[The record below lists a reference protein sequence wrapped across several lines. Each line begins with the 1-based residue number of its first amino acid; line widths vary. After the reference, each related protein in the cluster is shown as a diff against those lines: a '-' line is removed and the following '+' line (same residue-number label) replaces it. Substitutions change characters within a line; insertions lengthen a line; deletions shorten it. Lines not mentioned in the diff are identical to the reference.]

1 MNIVDNLL
9 AELNKCETI
18 KSHEN
23 VRYTLIDDELLSY
36 IEDELEHF
44 KELRS
49 AVEKEIEILI
59 ERKEAAYLFDELE
72 FCNIYNTIIEELDTV
87 SEIINH
93 VKYQEQNKKYN
104 LELTEEELN
113 FIYDRC
119 SNKAARLEDVNL
131 EDTPCYRLA
140 HQVMHK
146 IYESK
151 EAQESC

>member
-1 MNIVDNLL
+1 MNIIDNLL

-23 VRYTLIDDELLSY
+23 VRYTLVDDELRSY
-36 IEDELEHF
+36 IEDELECS
-44 KELRS
+44 KEFRT
-49 AVEKEIEILI
+49 AIEKEIKTLT

-72 FCNIYNTIIEELDTV
+72 FYNIYNTIIEELDTV

-93 VKYQEQNKKYN
+93 IKYQEQNKKYK

-119 SNKAARLEDVNL
+119 SNKAARLEDANL

-151 EAQESC
+151 EVQ